1 MIKLKTKYPIAY
13 DSPDHIFPWGT
24 MRDNST
30 NEGFINET
38 LEFWKQRGKDKIN
51 FLDLGCSGGQL
62 VIDYLNKGHLGVGLE
77 GSDYSVKH
85 KRANWPEYHNKNL
98 FTCDVTKEYK
108 LFENDKQI
116 KFDVITAWEVIEH
129 IKPEDLKPFFKYI
142 NDNLE
147 QGGFFCGSISMKQE
161 VLQGHVLHQTVWNEK
176 TWYDNFP
183 EILTGTTLEL
193 YDYPFKNK
201 VRQDQGSFHILL
213 LKQ

>member
-62 VIDYLNKGHLGVGLE
+62 VIDYLNKGHLGIGLE